1 MDAIALNK
9 LYENE
14 LSTKNL
20 VSPEQSLRV
29 ALARSG
35 KRTFLKSIF
44 YCWPNLEDAAR
55 NLSRLI
61 SHEFPDKDGSGF
73 LLDLALNEAS
83 VAYERAVSMS
93 LRDTKAMTTFL
104 DRMLDVVAEGLG
116 NWRVHGIAEDGVS
129 NAWPVVTLPIFEW
142 VKRRKVAKIV
152 FTKREGEIDS
162 QEVIATRILLTSASL
177 TLSDVINVTR
187 DKNG

>member
-14 LSTKNL
+14 LNTNQL

-29 ALARSG
+29 AQARSG

-55 NLSRLI
+55 NLARLV
-61 SHEFPDKDGSGF
+61 SHQFPNENGTGF
-73 LLDLALNEAS
+73 LLDDALIVAS
-83 VAYERAVSMS
+83 AAYEREVSMS

-104 DRMLDVVAEGLG
+104 DVMLDVVAAGLSK
-116 NWRVHGIAEDGVS
+116 WRVHGISDDGVT
-129 NAWPVVTLPIFEW
+129 NAWPAVTLPIFEW
-142 VKRRKVAKIV
+142 IKKRKVAKIV
-152 FTKREGEIDS
+152 FTKRDGAIDPQEIC
-162 QEVIATRILLTSASL
+162 AMRILLTSASL

-187 DKNG
+187 DKSV

>member
-1 MDAIALNK
+1 MDAIALSK

-14 LSTKNL
+14 LNTDQL
-20 VSPEQSLRV
+20 ISPEQSLRV

-44 YCWPNLEDAAR
+44 YCWPNLEEAAR
-55 NLSRLI
+55 NLARLI
-61 SHEFPDKDGSGF
+61 SHQFPGKAGTGY
-73 LLDLALNEAS
+73 LLDKALIEAS
-83 VAYERAVSMS
+83 EAYERAVSMS

-104 DRMLDVVAEGLG
+104 ESMLDVVAEGLSC
-116 NWRVHGIAEDGVS
+116 WRVHGIADDGVTS
-129 NAWPVVTLPIFEW
+129 AWPAVTLPIFEW
-142 VKRRKVAKIV
+142 IKKRKVAKIV
-152 FTKREGEIDS
+152 FTKREGVIDP
-162 QEVIATRILLTSASL
+162 QELGAVRILLTSASL